1 LEISAR
7 AGHSFTNGHVA
18 RLAKEVGAKLILNSD
33 AHAPRD
39 FMTEDFA
46 CKVVEGAGLQ
56 PDSLSTLLS
65 NASQLLETIGYK
77 L

>member
-1 LEISAR
+1 
-7 AGHSFTNGHVA
+7 
-18 RLAKEVGAKLILNSD
+18 LANEVGAKLILNSD

-39 FMTEDFA
+39 FMTEEFA
-46 CKVVEGAGLQ
+46 RKVVEGAGLQ